1 MTMSDWFA
9 EMLDV
14 LVGPSDVPAR
24 IALSAAWLTVFIGLA
39 VLVTFTLIRLFD
51 LMRNPNGLTLKM

>member
-39 VLVTFTLIRLFD
+39 VLVTFTLIRFD
-51 LMRNPNGLTLKM
+51 LMRNANGLTLKM